1 MVRKEKSSIHKKI
14 SHEIP
19 EKYYLGKKVAKKTM
33 ALNSLL
39 FIPDRHLERKKSHV
53 PAVYI

>member
-1 MVRKEKSSIHKKI
+1 MVRKEKSSVHKTI

-19 EKYYLGKKVAKKTM
+19 EKYYLGKKVAKKTI
-33 ALNSLL
+33 ALNSFL